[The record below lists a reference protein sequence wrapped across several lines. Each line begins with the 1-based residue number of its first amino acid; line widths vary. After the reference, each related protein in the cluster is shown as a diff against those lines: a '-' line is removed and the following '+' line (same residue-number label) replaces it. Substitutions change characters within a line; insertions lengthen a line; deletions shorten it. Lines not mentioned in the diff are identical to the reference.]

1 MAPPGG
7 GEDGSTAED
16 AKNDEVF
23 EQTQQQ
29 QLGAPGNVADRPIL
43 ERKDTLSPRPG
54 RNTKKSHFF
63 VFTLSFFCDF
73 VHTVRGHELDHLAIH
88 STTAVA
94 AEARAS
100 TNVRFRTI
108 LRYEGRFL

>member
-23 EQTQQQ
+23 EQTQQQQ

-54 RNTKKSHFF
+54 RNTKNEPLF
-63 VFTLSFFCDF
+63 
-73 VHTVRGHELDHLAIH
+73 
-88 STTAVA
+88 
-94 AEARAS
+94 
-100 TNVRFRTI
+100 
-108 LRYEGRFL
+108 

>member
-54 RNTKKSHFF
+54 RNTKKPLLL
-63 VFTLSFFCDF
+63 VFAIFL
-73 VHTVRGHELDHLAIH
+73 LDLL
-88 STTAVA
+88 
-94 AEARAS
+94 
-100 TNVRFRTI
+100 FQF
-108 LRYEGRFL
+108 Y

>member
-54 RNTKKSHFF
+54 RNTKKATFISIRTFF
-63 VFTLSFFCDF
+63 IRSVIPVLLNHKASDPFT
-73 VHTVRGHELDHLAIH
+73 
-88 STTAVA
+88 
-94 AEARAS
+94 
-100 TNVRFRTI
+100 
-108 LRYEGRFL
+108 